1 MLCFDNNEITVQNM
15 QLLQQACVTLTICY
29 EQTIN
34 VEDLQKYKCNQS
46 LAVRSGFTARTFN
59 HTDFTLNDKF
69 MEQS

>member
-1 MLCFDNNEITVQNM
+1 
-15 QLLQQACVTLTICY
+15 
-29 EQTIN
+29 
-34 VEDLQKYKCNQS
+34 LQKYKCNQS